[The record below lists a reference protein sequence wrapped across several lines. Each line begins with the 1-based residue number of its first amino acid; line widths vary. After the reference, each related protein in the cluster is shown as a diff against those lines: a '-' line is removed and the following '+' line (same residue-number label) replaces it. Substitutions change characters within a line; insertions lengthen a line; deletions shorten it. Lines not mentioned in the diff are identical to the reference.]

1 MARRGQLGKDNLGRI
16 AMTVQLRQDMGDM
29 TAGTGHR
36 GHNGQ
41 DDNKNRTAATGELRT
56 RMLAGAG
63 RLGQENLDIIAGI
76 GIGRDMA
83 AVKSGQER
91 ENSMVKT

>member
-1 MARRGQLGKDNLGRI
+1 MSRRGQLGQDNRGRI

-29 TAGTGHR
+29 TARTGHR

-41 DDNKNRTAATGELRT
+41 DDNKNRTAAAGELRT
-56 RMLAGAG
+56 SMLAGAG
-63 RLGQENLDIIAGI
+63 RLGQVSLDIIAGI
-76 GIGRDMA
+76 GISRDMA
-83 AVKSGQER
+83 AVKPGQER